1 MARVVVLGAGVV
13 GVTTA
18 YYLGQAGH
26 EVTVVERQP
35 AAGLETSFANAGLLT
50 PGHAVP
56 LAGPGVPW
64 KTLKWLGRVDAP
76 LRFRLF
82 ADPAQWRWLLAF
94 LGNCTHARFDANTR
108 RLAALAL
115 YSNALLAQL
124 RERTGIQYDG
134 AAAGLLHIF
143 DNEHAYR
150 AALPH
155 ARFMSELGVS
165 QLPVTRAE
173 CLSLEPALEASRQP
187 IVGGIHTPGDESGDA
202 MRFSQALAGLAAQG
216 GVTFRHGCTVQELV
230 HDGTRITVVHT
241 DQGPLQADWVVLSLG
256 SYSTAMARPLGL
268 RLPVHPVKGYSVTIP
283 VEPDAPA
290 PRMSLYDE
298 AHKIGIS
305 RLGDRLRAG
314 GTAEFARFDTSID
327 PRRAH
332 ALEQAVEA
340 LVPTGLRRA
349 ETSRW
354 AGLRPMTPDG
364 MPLLGRTSIANL
376 LLNTGHGTL
385 GWTLACAS
393 GQVMADLIEGRAPE
407 VDAEG
412 FSLDRF

>member
-26 EVTVVERQP
+26 EVTLVERQP
-35 AAGLETSFANAGLLT
+35 EAGLETSFANAGLLT

-82 ADPAQWRWLLAF
+82 ADPAQWGWLLAF
-94 LGNCTHARFDANTR
+94 LRNCTQARFEAHTR

-115 YSNALLAQL
+115 YSNDLLAQL

-143 DNEHAYR
+143 DDENAYR
-150 AALPH
+150 DALPH

-165 QLPVTRAE
+165 QLPVSRAE
-173 CLSLEPALEASRQP
+173 CLALEPALANSHTH

-202 MRFSQALAGLAAQG
+202 MRFSQALAQLATQG
-216 GVTFRHGCTVQELV
+216 DVTFRHGCTVRELV
-230 HDGTRITVVHT
+230 HDGRRIAAVHT
-241 DQGPLQADWVVLSLG
+241 DQGMLEADWVVLSLG

-283 VEPDAPA
+283 VAPDAAA

-314 GTAEFARFDTSID
+314 GTAEFARFDTSVD
-327 PRRAH
+327 PRRAR
-332 ALEQAVEA
+332 ALEQAVEE
-340 LVPTGLRRA
+340 LVPTGLQR
-349 ETSRW
+349 EQTSRW

-364 MPLLGRTSIANL
+364 MPILGRTPIANL

-393 GQVMADLIEGRAPE
+393 GQVMVDIIEGRAPA
-407 VDAEG
+407 VDVEG
-412 FSLDRF
+412 FSLARF